1 MLIEYNG
8 ECSSSAGRA
17 KWRKKCNR
25 FQFVGMLLICVVSE
39 IARKG
44 NSPQASSNQRKKKS
58 FLIKKIICTHFLGY
72 FHAWTGQEHA
82 KCRCL
87 PSSCWAQKWIFLLHL
102 DATFLGTDKNNS
114 QHISIFAFIFD
125 ISIIWRS
132 QFCCWWRWFFSQFY
146 FTWSFHFV
154 CCCFVSQCA
163 SFCMWQFGIQLMCG
177 DVQHFFTL
185 GVYMRCTA
193 QLARAH
199 TISTQIQKG
208 KKEWDKTTFSHMSSF
223 AICSALPQENV
234 FVTFM

>member
-132 QFCCWWRWFFSQFY
+132 QFCCWWRWFFFAILFY
-146 FTWSFHFV
+146 LKL
-154 CCCFVSQCA
+154 
-163 SFCMWQFGIQLMCG
+163 SFCLLLFCVPVRLILYVTIWNSTNVWWCSTFLYLGGIHAL
-177 DVQHFFTL
+177 H
-185 GVYMRCTA
+185 RTA
-193 QLARAH
+193 SARTHNKH
-199 TISTQIQKG
+199 TNTKG
-208 KKEWDKTTFSHMSSF
+208 KERMR
-223 AICSALPQENV
+223 
-234 FVTFM
+234 